1 MKKPLFA
8 SLIFFY
14 FERHSH
20 HFGMKKKSKDKNTPR
35 QKLYIYLFLR
45 VTKSFHY
52 VKRNVLTNL
61 YSINL
66 IITNGSRNRNYKK
79 WETKSSG
86 MIELIT

>member
-1 MKKPLFA
+1 
-8 SLIFFY
+8 
-14 FERHSH
+14 
-20 HFGMKKKSKDKNTPR
+20 MKKKSKDKNTTR

-45 VTKSFHY
+45 VTKSFHC
-52 VKRNVLTNL
+52 VKKNVQINL

-66 IITNGSRNRNYKK
+66 IIITHGSRNRNYKK